1 MKAYSHFVALY
12 SHLGEK
18 KNSIFISYK
27 DTALKITVKKK
38 KSRAGTL
45 RFFYIISHFIKNN
58 ASLLNKIFQYTHN
71 TIINHILL
79 IIWNPIKH
87 CLKFHII
94 RSFITSIPFLI
105 LKDCNIGKLKII
117 NIHARK
123 KRPDFNYF

>member
-18 KNSIFISYK
+18 KTVSSFHIKILL
-27 DTALKITVKKK
+27 LKSLLRKK

-105 LKDCNIGKLKII
+105 LKDCNIGKLKNLIMN
-117 NIHARK
+117 NIK
-123 KRPDFNYF
+123 LI